1 MESESTPEG
10 VSLLPA
16 TQLLIRRTELTTG
29 RRIRIDTARGLA
41 GHVRAV
47 YAVSES
53 DNQTDVIRVAPAERD
68 HIDHLIAHEL
78 GHVRQLATAPF
89 DERTVPVVSPRVR
102 LNAGHLLSRELL
114 ALIDRGLPSMLVPPM
129 MMQWTNSLVSQLADT
144 PPDIAIERS
153 IWFEEPDLRVAQ
165 ETSLRGQVEKIQ
177 RVFAP
182 AGRSLL
188 PPTVSRSHAA
198 MAYAYAR
205 NVADILSDPSLFAP
219 FQGTPAETAGEAL
232 LDTYRAESPGSLG
245 DFRRVSH
252 CWAATLGIQGLLEF
266 RHLAETR
273 RKS

>member
-29 RRIRIDTARGLA
+29 RRIRIDTARSLS

-53 DNQTDVIRVAPAERD
+53 DNHTDVIRVAPAERD

-78 GHVRQLATAPF
+78 GHVRQLAAAPF

-114 ALIDRGLPSMLVPPM
+114 ALMDRGLPSMLIPPM
-129 MMQWTNSLVSQLADT
+129 MIEWTNSLVSQLADT

-153 IWFEEPDLRVAQ
+153 IWSEEPDLRVAQ

-177 RVFAP
+177 RIVVP
-182 AGRSLL
+182 AARLLL

-198 MAYAYAR
+198 MSYAFVR
-205 NVADILSDPSLFAP
+205 SVADMLSDPSLLAP
-219 FQGTPAETAGEAL
+219 FRGTPAETAGEAL
-232 LDTYRAESPGSLG
+232 LDIYRAQSPGSLG

-252 CWAATLGIQGLLEF
+252 GWEATLGLQGLLEF
-266 RHLAETR
+266 RPVAQVR
-273 RKS
+273 PPR